1 MYLWEFDVEVKDA
14 ASCQSQLSVADN
26 AKTQQAW
33 KTGLVTFLVTVTKY
47 LTEAT

>member
-1 MYLWEFDVEVKDA
+1 MLLHV
-14 ASCQSQLSVADN
+14 QSQLSVADN

-33 KTGLVTFLVTVTKY
+33 KTGLVIFPFTVTKY